1 MSLSHWLWLCGDTD
15 RTISQSHNETDELKV
30 AVHTEVL
37 KLEHKSL
44 SCYDRIVT
52 FDIESDGTLPV
63 PGYLEKTTG
72 RQSHLA
78 DQVG

>member
-1 MSLSHWLWLCGDTD
+1 M
-15 RTISQSHNETDELKV
+15 
-30 AVHTEVL
+30 L

-44 SCYDRIVT
+44 SCYNRIVT

-72 RQSHLA
+72 
-78 DQVG
+78 G